1 VTDGS
6 GEGTAGPRRPRAL
19 LRGALQAF
27 VARVSRNYIA
37 GPSLSDAR
45 RISEELAR
53 RGYWLTLGYWDSAK
67 DAPGTILDTYLA
79 SLDALAGFAGHNYL
93 SVKIPALRYDPAG
106 FSTLLTRSQ
115 ERRVPLMFDALESD
129 QAEPTLEFIARETD
143 PSRSEVGVVLPG
155 RWLRSLSDAERAIS
169 LGLVVRVVK
178 GQSPDPRDPNRD
190 PTEGYLEVVRA
201 LAGRAKCVRV
211 ASHNPIVAGESL
223 RILTAAGT
231 PCELELL
238 YGLPV
243 GTQVKLAVALGVPVR
258 VYVAFGHAFL
268 PYALASMRRHPGA
281 MLRLLRE
288 ALRGD
293 CLSTFPVVPPRS
305 LPRRRASAA
314 GQVTGT
320 GTAQEDRG

>member
-1 VTDGS
+1 VTDRPGQ
-6 GEGTAGPRRPRAL
+6 EPGTRQPRAV
-19 LRGALQAF
+19 LRAAFHAF

-45 RISEELAR
+45 RIGEELSR

-67 DAPGTILDTYLA
+67 DAPGAILDTYLA

-93 SVKIPALRYDPAG
+93 SLKIPALRYDPAG
-106 FSTLLTRSQ
+106 FSTLLARSR
-115 ERRVPLMFDALESD
+115 ERRVPLMFDALEVD
-129 QAEPTLEFIARETD
+129 QADPTLDFVARETD
-143 PSRSEVGVVLPG
+143 PSRSEIGVVLPG
-155 RWLRSLSDAERAIS
+155 RWRRSLGDAERAIS

-178 GQSPDPRDPNRD
+178 GQSPDPGDPDRDPAR
-190 PTEGYLEVVRA
+190 GYLEVVRA

-211 ASHNPIVAGESL
+211 ASHNPTVAGESL
-223 RILTAAGT
+223 RILAAAGT

-243 GTQVKLAVALGVPVR
+243 GSQVKLAVALGVPVR
-258 VYVAFGHAFL
+258 VYIAFGHAFL

-293 CLSTFPVVPPRS
+293 CLSTFPVVPPT
-305 LPRRRASAA
+305 ASRGGRPTSAV
-314 GQVTGT
+314 QVTGS
-320 GTAQEDRG
+320 GTAQADGA